1 MKSNLKLND
10 NLINSINT
18 LETQEKSPFYLY
30 DTQLIQQNCYK
41 MLDVPYVHKSVH
53 FAMMANST
61 PQFIEIIKQA
71 GLNVF
76 VNSILHMDIATELGY
91 NGEDIVFAASA
102 MDEDTMIKVQGR
114 GALVILDSI
123 GQFEKWTSL
132 FPDTGVG
139 IRCNIGEL
147 VSPRKTLAG
156 YFIGK
161 ESRLGFTI
169 DEINQLKG
177 NKNIIGLHTYVG
189 TNITDINY
197 FLDCYNQIA
206 NLAELFPELRFLD
219 FGGGFGISEESS
231 IDPINIGFDMVTYGK
246 RVAEL
251 MTNVSNKL
259 GRKIKLILE
268 PGRIIGGKAG
278 YFICKVV
285 DIKKR
290 DEIRLI
296 GVNASSVQFPRPL
309 FYPDDVFHP
318 VAILSNNKLVNS
330 SIVTK
335 STIYGCSTY
344 SRDFFVN
351 NIQLPEVKEHDTI
364 VLGYAGSYCA
374 TAHTSFLG
382 FPKAKEFFL

>member
-1 MKSNLKLND
+1 MKSNLQLNSKLIYK
-10 NLINSINT
+10 INELKT
-18 LETQEKSPFYLY
+18 TEKSPFYLY
-30 DTQLIQQNCYK
+30 DRQQIQQNSQM
-41 MLDVPYVHKSVH
+41 MLGVPYEHKSVH

-76 VNSILHMDIATELGY
+76 VNSILHMDIATKLGY
-91 NGEDIVFAASA
+91 KGEDIVFAASA
-102 MDEDTMIKVQGR
+102 MDEETMIKVQER

-123 GQFEKWTSL
+123 GQFKKWTSL

-147 VSPRKTLAG
+147 VSPIKTLAG

-177 NKNIIGLHTYVG
+177 NKNIVGLHTYVG
-189 TNITDINY
+189 TNIVDINY

-206 NLAELFPELRFLD
+206 KLAELFPELRFLD
-219 FGGGFGISEESS
+219 FGGGFGISEEASV
-231 IDPINIGFDMVTYGK
+231 DFDIATYGK
-246 RVAEL
+246 RVTEL
-251 MTNVSNKL
+251 MTGVSNKL
-259 GRKIKLILE
+259 SRQIKLILE

-285 DIKKR
+285 DIKNR
-290 DEIRLI
+290 EDIQLI
-296 GVNASSVQFPRPL
+296 GVNASTVQFPRPL

-318 VAILSNNKLVNS
+318 VAILSDNKLVS
-330 SIVTK
+330 TQRAII

-344 SRDFFVN
+344 SRDFFVKE
-351 NIQLPEVKEHDTI
+351 ISLPEIKIDDII

-382 FPKAKEFFL
+382 FPIAKEFFL